1 MLALCKD
8 PEATPGA
15 IEVLLKAGA
24 DINARDK
31 GGWTPLMRAARW
43 NQNPEVIE
51 VLLKA
56 GANARAKDKQGKTAL
71 DYAKDNRK
79 IYKTKV
85 YWKLNEA
92 QYE

>member
-1 MLALCKD
+1 MLRVWTWCIGSIIRWRLSRKCRRVLHVASTGENPQL
-8 PEATPGA
+8 

-24 DINARDK
+24 KA
-31 GGWTPLMRAARW
+31 
-43 NQNPEVIE
+43 E
-51 VLLKA
+51 LKDGEGDTA
-56 GANARAKDKQGKTAL
+56 EDLARANK
-71 DYAKDNRK
+71 K